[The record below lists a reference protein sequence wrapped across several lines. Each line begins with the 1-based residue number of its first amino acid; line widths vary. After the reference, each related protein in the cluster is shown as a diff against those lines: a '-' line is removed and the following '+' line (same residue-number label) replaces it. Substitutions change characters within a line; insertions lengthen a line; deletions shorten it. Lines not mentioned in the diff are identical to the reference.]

1 MRAAAFAS
9 ATAFTKAN
17 DITRT
22 ANIAFFVMPI
32 TAAGQQS
39 VYDGEMGLTGLE
51 GQNEQ
56 VPTAY
61 SMCIRIIVLVCTCAS
76 AMYLP
81 NE

>member
-32 TAAGQQS
+32 TAGW
-39 VYDGEMGLTGLE
+39 
-51 GQNEQ
+51 
-56 VPTAY
+56 
-61 SMCIRIIVLVCTCAS
+61 S
-76 AMYLP
+76 AIG
-81 NE
+81 